1 LKQKLKY
8 GKLSLFDGKR
18 IANLPLRSFHHKH
31 KDNLDA
37 LRNFEKNFS
46 SVSFFVIQNSK
57 KLLSYFHFSLTLLV
71 FSCIIS
77 YLVAVSPFLL
87 NQVLFHMQVIFVF
100 DGVIVGRG
108 FNSMI
113 RGHDPSAHAEI
124 QAIRQAAA
132 SVGNYRLN
140 GAEVFVT
147 LEPCSMCAGAMVHA
161 RIARLVFGTR
171 EPKAGVVVSNAR
183 FFEQLFLNH
192 QIEVSE
198 GIHNSHS
205 VVSKLIHGNL
215 DFLFLPDFRL
225 VEKNAVNKSL
235 QACSWIPSLT
245 SI

>member
-1 LKQKLKY
+1 MTDIDFM
-8 GKLSLFDGKR
+8 GEALSQ
-18 IANLPLRSFHHKH
+18 AHQ
-31 KDNLDA
+31 A
-37 LRNFEKNFS
+37 S
-46 SVSFFVIQNSK
+46 SQGEVPVG
-57 KLLSYFHFSLTLLV
+57 
-71 FSCIIS
+71 
-77 YLVAVSPFLL
+77 AVV
-87 NQVLFHMQVIFVF
+87 VL

-124 QAIRQAAA
+124 QALRQAAA

-198 GIHNSHS
+198 GIQ
-205 VVSKLIHGNL
+205 
-215 DFLFLPDFRL
+215 
-225 VEKNAVNKSL
+225 E
-235 QACSWIPSLT
+235 QACSDLLT
-245 SI
+245 AFFSTRRKSGRNKKSRLP